1 MKKLLKYLM
10 IALMIFSLCACN
22 KKPAEGEEPEETGIP
37 FTLSADYGNGVSE
50 DFNVSAS
57 KEGNLLETVQG
68 LGIMNL
74 LKIETKD
81 GKIVKIND
89 TEANDKSHWDV
100 YVNDQLYDGKI
111 EELTFKQD
119 DVIRMVYVTSAEQPV
134 AEKPAENGTTP
145 ESPAQTLVGGWQTY
159 ENFKENVS
167 ADEKKLFELAAAES
181 KNVTYIP
188 LNVLATQMVSGT
200 NYAFLA
206 QGIDTKP
213 SIDYYIIIVYSDLN
227 GYQEIKAINKLT
239 VPDLELQAEHS
250 DSLLGGWMIMAP
262 DKNNKFIEKEVQTSF
277 DTAIASDK
285 DVTYTPIKLLAT
297 QVVNGTNYMALCYG
311 QTKGDKPVAGL
322 YAVVWNVD
330 SSKKVSL
337 ISVDPLNLAYYV
349 AGE

>member
-1 MKKLLKYLM
+1 MT
-10 IALMIFSLCACN
+10 AA
-22 KKPAEGEEPEETGIP
+22 
-37 FTLSADYGNGVSE
+37 
-50 DFNVSAS
+50 
-57 KEGNLLETVQG
+57 
-68 LGIMNL
+68 
-74 LKIETKD
+74 
-81 GKIVKIND
+81 
-89 TEANDKSHWDV
+89 
-100 YVNDQLYDGKI
+100 
-111 EELTFKQD
+111 QD

-134 AEKPAENGTTP
+134 AEKPAENETTP

-167 ADEKKLFELAAAES
+167 ANEKKLFELAAAES

-311 QTKGDKPVAGL
+311 QTKGDKPVADL
-322 YAVVWNVD
+322 YAVVLNVD

-337 ISVDPLNLAYYV
+337 SSVDPLNLAYYV

>member
-1 MKKLLKYLM
+1 M

-22 KKPAEGEEPEETGIP
+22 KKPAEEEEPEETGIP

-100 YVNDQLYDGKI
+100 YVNDQLYEGKI

-119 DVIRMVYVTSAEQPV
+119 DVIRMVYVTSVEQPV
-134 AEKPAENGTTP
+134 AEKP
-145 ESPAQTLVGGWQTY
+145 
-159 ENFKENVS
+159 
-167 ADEKKLFELAAAES
+167 ES

-330 SSKKVSL
+330 SSKKGQIYL
-337 ISVDPLNLAYYV
+337 EI
-349 AGE
+349 

>member
-1 MKKLLKYLM
+1 MKKILKYLM

-22 KKPAEGEEPEETGIP
+22 KKPAEEEEPEETGIP

-134 AEKPAENGTTP
+134 AEKPAENETIP

-227 GYQEIKAINKLT
+227 GYQEIKAINRIRTTSSSKRKFRLHLIRPLLPTRTSPIRRSNCWQPRSLT
-239 VPDLELQAEHS
+239 VPTTWPYVTVRPRATS
-250 DSLLGGWMIMAP
+250 RSL
-262 DKNNKFIEKEVQTSF
+262 TS
-277 DTAIASDK
+277 TLSS
-285 DVTYTPIKLLAT
+285 
-297 QVVNGTNYMALCYG
+297 GTWILPRRY
-311 QTKGDKPVAGL
+311 P
-322 YAVVWNVD
+322 
-330 SSKKVSL
+330 
-337 ISVDPLNLAYYV
+337 
-349 AGE
+349 